1 VSGHHGPNPNAGA
14 PQPLRA
20 FLDGIDTMGR
30 LDGWMGATCLVAL
43 TCLMLGEV
51 AVRALSDIFPWVP
64 ADIPVAWEYSSYLM
78 AAAFT
83 FGAAMTL
90 RAGGHIRVTL
100 VLARVGPA
108 VRRWMETV
116 LAALGVGFTGF
127 LAYAMINF
135 TWRSFVSD
143 QISISSGS
151 PLWVPQALVTFG
163 ICLLVLQFLARFFQ
177 AALGLP
183 LEDLNMRAASAAE

>member
-1 VSGHHGPNPNAGA
+1 M
-14 PQPLRA
+14 L
-20 FLDGIDTMGR
+20 GR
-30 LDGWMGATCLVAL
+30 LDGWMGAACLVAL

-51 AVRALSDIFPWVP
+51 LVRALSDVFPWVP

-100 VLARVGPA
+100 VLARVRPA
-108 VRRWMETV
+108 TRRWMETV
-116 LAALGVGFTGF
+116 LAALGVAFTGY
-127 LAYAMINF
+127 LALAMVNF
-135 TWRSFVSD
+135 TWRS
-143 QISISSGS
+143 SISSES

-163 ICLLVLQFLARFFQ
+163 ICLLVLQFVARFFQ
-177 AALGLP
+177 ALLGLP
-183 LEDLNMRAASAAE
+183 LEDLNMRAASVAE